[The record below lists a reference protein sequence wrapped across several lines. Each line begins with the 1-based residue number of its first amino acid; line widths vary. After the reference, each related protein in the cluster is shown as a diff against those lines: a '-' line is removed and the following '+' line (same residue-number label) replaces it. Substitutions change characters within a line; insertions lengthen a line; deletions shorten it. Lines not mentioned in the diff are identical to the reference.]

1 MECSI
6 IHIVKVFPP
15 GLLSSSWGGG
25 ATAHPCPY
33 CFLTCGKVTA
43 FFTLNKHLSV
53 SNCSK
58 KFCSTPWSARCCM
71 LPMTRGRPKSS
82 RKPMMG
88 QKTWVMMF
96 DQSNQT
102 SKKTFDDSVARRV
115 GSEIFTHFIWAQSMK
130 RGGHRG
136 YENEEVYLYFS
147 KWVDDNQFSNKE
159 LRWEPRIKSMS
170 IAISEHVNKKFV
182 NYLWFFPFMYSKCQI
197 KGNDVFYAPLQCF

>member
-1 MECSI
+1 MKTCI
-6 IHIVKVFPP
+6 
-15 GLLSSSWGGG
+15 LSLSLKARQLQRWCFYGIQYNSHCLSFSSWIALFLLRRRGNRP
-25 ATAHPCPY
+25 PCPY
-33 CFLTCGKVTA
+33 CFLAFGKVTA
-43 FFTLNKHLSV
+43 FFTPNKHLSV

-58 KFCSTPWSARCCM
+58 KICSTPWSARCYM
-71 LPMTRGRPKSS
+71 LPMTRGRPKSP

-136 YENEEVYLYFS
+136 YENVEIYL
-147 KWVDDNQFSNKE
+147 
-159 LRWEPRIKSMS
+159 
-170 IAISEHVNKKFV
+170 
-182 NYLWFFPFMYSKCQI
+182 FF
-197 KGNDVFYAPLQCF
+197 